1 MVDKHF
7 YERNGDIIYKG
18 GICFKMDFDN
28 DGEYAIIPDE
38 FETDESIEVEKMWFL
53 INEDKVGHL
62 MTENYDTLSQQEWN
76 SFWER
81 VKNEQITIIDRLCW
95 VSYRSKHINIFEKYS
110 IDELKEIYKNK
121 NIWAVTEYFVL
132 FQKRYDD
139 HTIIRYRKNKKK
151 VLLDLAI
158 KISNIDDSV
167 KKGCYKSNKELSLAM
182 MHSNAYK
189 YIRELLKEDDNNHS
203 DMYDFVINNLQYAS
217 IDDLEELSKLNQNHF
232 LIKGKGRKSKNKKI
246 LKFDLEHNLLN
257 TYINRNACID
267 AEQISKQALYNVLSG
282 KRKQLKGFIYEEEQ

>member
-7 YERNGDIIYKG
+7 YEGNGDIIYRG
-18 GICFKMDFDN
+18 DICFKFDCDD
-28 DGEYAIIPDE
+28 DGEYAIIPDV
-38 FETDESIEVEKMWFL
+38 FETDNKFELQKIWFHV
-53 INEDKVGHL
+53 NEDRIGHL
-62 MTENYDTLSQQEWN
+62 MTGNYETFSEQEWAI
-76 SFWER
+76 FWSK
-81 VKNEQITIIDRLCW
+81 VMNEQITLVENIKWIP
-95 VSYRSKHINIFEKYS
+95 YRSKHINIFEKYS
-110 IDELKEIYKNK
+110 IDELKEIYKN

-189 YIRELLKEDDNNHS
+189 YIRVLLKEDDNNHS

-217 IDDLEELSKLNQNHF
+217 IKDLEELSKLNPNHF
-232 LIKGKGRKSKNKKI
+232 LLKGKGRTSRNKKI
-246 LKFDLEHNLLN
+246 FKYDLNHNLLN
-257 TYINRNACID
+257 TYINRNACMD

-282 KRKQLKGFIYEEEQ
+282 KRKTLNGFIYEEEQ